1 MSQMPISRAD
11 ALNQIS
17 ALIREYSLTA
27 EDLLSCLQ
35 QRNNPPSSDNA
46 PSSLLQKVMLYIGG
60 TFVFMGIAVY
70 VSMIWDDIG
79 SLPRVIITLGTG
91 FVAYILGLIAM
102 DDKKYSRAA
111 TPLFLI
117 GAALQPS
124 GLFVLLDEYFPS
136 SHDVA
141 KAAMLVFGMVG
152 IQHAVTF
159 LARPRTS
166 FAFFALTFFYAFLSA
181 LMGKLEIEGRD
192 VGLVISAS
200 GLLVSYGLIKTPH
213 AGISPFGFFCSSI
226 MFAAAMFDYLHETA
240 FDVFLI
246 AVVAGMMWL
255 SVQAKS
261 RTLLTIGVLTLLAY
275 LGYFTDEYFKDI
287 VGWPIALI
295 ALGLV
300 MIGVSSY
307 ALKLGKTM
315 REG

>member
-1 MSQMPISRAD
+1 MTASSRD
-11 ALNQIS
+11 HALAQITS
-17 ALIREYSLTA
+17 FVREYNLTA
-27 EDLLSCLQ
+27 HDLLSCLQ
-35 QRNNPPSSDNA
+35 NAGAATASDEGA

-60 TFVFMGIAVY
+60 TFVFVGIAVY
-70 VSMIWDDIG
+70 VGMIWDDIG

-91 FVAYILGLIAM
+91 FVAYVLGLVAM
-102 DDKKYSRAA
+102 DDKKYDRAA

-117 GAALQPS
+117 GAALQPA

-136 SHDVA
+136 THDVA
-141 KAAMLVFGMVG
+141 KAAMLVFGTASL
-152 IQHAVTF
+152 QHAATF

-166 FAFFALTFFYAFLSA
+166 LAFFALTFFYVFLSA

-192 VGLVISAS
+192 VGLAISTS
-200 GLLVSYGLIKTPH
+200 GLLISYGLIKTPH

-226 MFAAAMFDYLHETA
+226 IFAATMFDYLHETA
-240 FDVFLI
+240 FDVLLI
-246 AVVAGMMWL
+246 AVVAAMMWL
-255 SVQAKS
+255 SVKAKS

-275 LGYFTDEYFKDI
+275 LGYFTDEYFTDI

-295 ALGLV
+295 VMGLI
-300 MIGVSSY
+300 MIGVSSF